1 MVTTDDIK
9 ALRNQTGISVMQCK
23 SALEEAGGD
32 AEKALVILRKKGASA
47 ALKKSERQLGAGA
60 VAAYMHATGDIG
72 AMVLLSSE
80 TDFVSKNEE
89 FKQLAYDIA
98 MHIAAT
104 NPKHLSRDDVTE
116 KEQEAAVA
124 VFAKEVTDKP
134 KDMQDKIVEGKLDAY
149 FKESVLLEQ
158 PFIKDESV
166 NIRDLVESAI
176 QKFGEKIEITRFARL
191 STRD

>member
-1 MVTTDDIK
+1 MVTTEDIK
-9 ALRNQTGISVMQCK
+9 ALRGQTGISVMQCK
-23 SALEEAGGD
+23 SALEEADGD
-32 AEKALVILRKKGASA
+32 TEKALVILRKKGASA
-47 ALKKSERQLGAGA
+47 AQKKSQRQLGAGA

-98 MHIAAT
+98 MHVVAA
-104 NPKHLSRDDVTE
+104 NPMYLCRDDVTAE
-116 KEQEAAVA
+116 KQKTAME
-124 VFAKEVTDKP
+124 VFAKEAKDKP
-134 KDMQDKIVEGKLDAY
+134 KDMQDKIIQGKLDAY

-158 PFIKDESV
+158 PFIKDESMSV
-166 NIRDLVESAI
+166 RDLVESAI
-176 QKFGEKIEITRFARL
+176 QKFGEKIEITKFARL